1 MFDERKGLVLPVW
14 LSGVGSTLVVSDVL
28 VIVIVIIFIV
38 FIVIVI
44 VISNMWL
51 V

>member
-1 MFDERKGLVLPVW
+1 MLCSPPPFGRPAMFDERKGLVLPVW

-28 VIVIVIIFIV
+28 VIVIVII
-38 FIVIVI
+38 
-44 VISNMWL
+44 NLWL